1 MPLAIVIH
9 INYICRNYICCNI
22 AGGFS
27 VYFNF
32 TARRL
37 RMKKMAIVLVPL
49 LLIACSTTKP
59 NAATSESSKPKS
71 VSTSTTPQSE
81 SNARTGSVN
90 NADTEALKLAERAR
104 LAREMADQLKKE
116 SVYFDFDKSDIK
128 PEFRDVVQKQAD
140 FMSANGGDSVTLEGN
155 CDERGSDEYNL
166 ALGERRADA
175 VSRQMQV
182 LGVAQGK
189 IKTVSYGNEKPR
201 LTCHEEKCWQ
211 ENRRV
216 DFVHQL
222 N

>member
-1 MPLAIVIH
+1 M
-9 INYICRNYICCNI
+9 NKYI
-22 AGGFS
+22 A
-27 VYFNF
+27 
-32 TARRL
+32 AL
-37 RMKKMAIVLVPL
+37 LVPFVL
-49 LLIACSTTKP
+49 AACSTPVKP
-59 NAATSESSKPKS
+59 EAPKAPVAQEKPANPAT
-71 VSTSTTPQSE
+71 QSE
-81 SNARTGSVN
+81 SNARTETAN
-90 NADTEALKLAERAR
+90 NADTEAVKLAERAR
-104 LAREMADQLKKE
+104 LAREMANQLKKD
-116 SVYFDFDKSDIK
+116 SVYFDFDKSEIK
-128 PEFRDVVQKQAD
+128 PEFRDVVKKQAD
-140 FMSANGGDSVTLEGN
+140 FMLANGGDSVTLEGN

-175 VSRQMQV
+175 VSRQMQI